1 MKKTDIV
8 TKKDIYNAMLGF
20 FADCD
25 ETQEVG
31 RKGDSVIS
39 VETLTHFVKSEI
51 ALLDKK
57 ASYKS
62 TKPTK
67 NQEANTVIK
76 EKILEVL
83 KENGGKM
90 TIKEM
95 WENSEE
101 LATITDRSTSKMS
114 ALLTQLREKEGKI
127 ERTYIKKTAYF
138 SAIQ

>member
-1 MKKTDIV
+1 MKKTDII
-8 TKKDIYNAMLGF
+8 TKRDYFSEIAAMFGTMDGTAEF
-20 FADCD
+20 F
-25 ETQEVG
+25 T
-31 RKGDSVIS
+31 KGDTVIRYS
-39 VETLTHFVKSEI
+39 DAQNFLENEI

-67 NQEANTVIK
+67 NQEANILIK

-83 KENGGKM
+83 KENGGRM

-95 WENSEE
+95 WESSEE
-101 LATITDRSTSKMS
+101 LASITDRSTSKMS

-127 ERTYIKKTAYF
+127 ERTYVKKTAYF